1 MKKISLFFAVFL
13 TAFLF
18 LGTVNAKTVNVA
30 STDDL
35 SAKIGEAEEGDTLV
49 LEDGTY
55 TGNITIDKA
64 LTIEGTSK
72 EDTIIVGQITVTD
85 NFDMKNVTVIDKHVN
100 GTYKNVVT
108 ITEPELVVKFD
119 NVNVNVKDYVAD
131 KDYKTGVSGI
141 SADADANGTKL
152 TITNSNINATYG
164 IYVKSEK
171 NTIKIESSI
180 VSGWAALD
188 ISTSEG
194 VLQSNN
200 VVSVK
205 NTTLYGTSYVPKD
218 SYNNYG
224 VVVIGSQKDLS
235 LTITDSTI
243 KNNIVTENRID
254 LISFGDFYEDSET
267 SIITLNN
274 VKLENNDT
282 NGESTKVNFGKE
294 ENALGGQIF
303 IFDEKTNL
311 DMTTDADMVGS
322 TGHVFNLSS
331 IDGVASMIVPD
342 KFVVTAD
349 ALEVG
354 TVEGYEF
361 KGWYTDTEYKN
372 EFLADTE
379 ITEDT
384 TIYAYFVEIVED
396 TTPDI
401 NNPQTGDN
409 VLVFFLVGLISL
421 IGFVSGSIYFL
432 KHQN

>member
-55 TGNITIDKA
+55 TGDITIDKA
-64 LTIEGTSK
+64 LTIEGSSK

-85 NFDMKNVTVIDKHVN
+85 NFDMKNVTVIDEHVN
-100 GTYKNVVT
+100 GTYKNVIT
-108 ITEPELVVKFD
+108 ITEPELVVNFD

-152 TITNSNINATYG
+152 TITNSKVNATYG

-188 ISTSEG
+188 ITTSEG
-194 VLQSNN
+194 VLQNN
-200 VVSVK
+200 NKVTVK
-205 NTTLYGTSYVPKD
+205 NSTLYGTSYVPKA

-254 LISFGDFYEDSET
+254 LIYFGDYYEDSET

-294 ENALGGQIF
+294 GNALGGQIF
-303 IFDEKTNL
+303 IIDEKTNL
-311 DMTTDADMVGS
+311 DMTTDADKVGS

-354 TVEGYEF
+354 TVDGYEF
-361 KGWYTDTEYKN
+361 KGWYTDAEYKN
-372 EFLADTE
+372 EFLAGTE

-421 IGFVSGSIYFL
+421 VGFVGGSIYFL

>member
-85 NFDMKNVTVIDKHVN
+85 NFDMKNVTVIGEYVKD
-100 GTYKNVVT
+100 TYEDVVT
-108 ITEPELVVKFD
+108 ITEPELVVNFD
-119 NVNVNVKDYVAD
+119 NVNLNVKDYVAD
-131 KDYKTGVSGI
+131 KDYKTRASGI
-141 SADADANGTKL
+141 IVDADANGTKL
-152 TITNSNINATYG
+152 TVTNSKVNATYG
-164 IYVKSEK
+164 IYVRSEK

-205 NTTLYGTSYVPKD
+205 NTTLSGTSYVTKA

-254 LISFGDFYEDSET
+254 LILFSAYYEDSET
-267 SIITLNN
+267 AMITLDN
-274 VKLENNDT
+274 VKLENNDKT
-282 NGESTKVNFGKE
+282 GTSSIINYGTEDNV
-294 ENALGGQIF
+294 LGGQMF
-303 IFDEKTNL
+303 VVGGETNL
-311 DMTTDADMVGS
+311 DMTTDVDMVGS
-322 TGHVFNLSS
+322 TGHVFTMSS
-331 IDGVASMIVPD
+331 IDGAVSTIVPD
-342 KFVVTAD
+342 GFKVPAD

-361 KGWYTDTEYKN
+361 KGWYTDAEYKN
-372 EFLADTE
+372 EFLAGTE

-396 TTPDI
+396 TTPEV

-409 VLVFFLVGLISL
+409 ILVFFLVGLISL
-421 IGFVSGSIYFL
+421 IGFVSGSVYFL

>member
-85 NFDMKNVTVIDKHVN
+85 NFDMKNVTVIGEYVN
-100 GTYKNVVT
+100 DTYQNVVT
-108 ITEPELVVKFD
+108 ITKPELVVNFD
-119 NVNVNVKDYVAD
+119 NVNLNVKDYVAD
-131 KDYKTGVSGI
+131 KDYKTRVSGI
-141 SADADANGTKL
+141 RVDADANGTKL
-152 TITNSNINATYG
+152 TVTNSNINATYG

-188 ISTSEG
+188 ITTSEG
-194 VLQSNN
+194 VLQNN
-200 VVSVK
+200 NKVTVK
-205 NTTLYGTSYVPKD
+205 NTTLYGTSYVPKAD
-218 SYNNYG
+218 DNNYG

-254 LISFGDFYEDSET
+254 LIYFGDYYEDSET

-282 NGESTKVNFGKE
+282 NGESTKVNFGTE
-294 ENALGGQIF
+294 GNALGGQIF

-311 DMTTDADMVGS
+311 DMTTDADMAGS
-322 TGHVFNLSS
+322 TSHVFNLSS
-331 IDGVASMIVPD
+331 IDGVASIIVPD
-342 KFVVTAD
+342 GFVVTAD

-361 KGWYTDTEYKN
+361 KGWYTDAEYKN
-372 EFLADTE
+372 EFLAGTE

-396 TTPDI
+396 TTPEV

-409 VLVFFLVGLISL
+409 ILIFFLVGLISL
-421 IGFVSGSIYFL
+421 IGFVSGSVYFL

>member
-49 LEDGTY
+49 LENGTY

-85 NFDMKNVTVIDKHVN
+85 NFDMKNVTVIGEYVN
-100 GTYKNVVT
+100 DIYKNVVN
-108 ITEPELVVKFD
+108 ITTPELIVNFD
-119 NVNVNVKDYVAD
+119 NVNLNVKDYVAD
-131 KDYKTGVSGI
+131 KDYKTRVSGI
-141 SADADANGTKL
+141 RVDADANGTKL
-152 TITNSNINATYG
+152 TVTNSNINATYG

-254 LISFGDFYEDSET
+254 LISFGGFYENSES
-267 SIITLNN
+267 SIITLTN

-282 NGESTKVNFGKE
+282 NGESTKVNFGTE
-294 ENALGGQIF
+294 GNALGGQIF

-311 DMTTDADMVGS
+311 DMTTDADKAGS
-322 TGHVFNLSS
+322 TVHVFNLSS

-342 KFVVTAD
+342 GFVVTAD

-361 KGWYTDTEYKN
+361 KGWYTDAEYKN

-384 TIYAYFVEIVED
+384 TIYAYFVELVED
-396 TTPDI
+396 TTPEV

-421 IGFVSGSIYFL
+421 IGFVSGSVYFL

>member
-1 MKKISLFFAVFL
+1 MKKISLFFTTLLMVFVS
-13 TAFLF
+13 
-18 LGTVNAKTVNVA
+18 VNTLDAKTIEVA

-64 LTIEGTSK
+64 LTIEGSSK

-85 NFDMKNVTVIDKHVN
+85 NFDMKNVTVIGEYVN
-100 GTYKNVVT
+100 DTYKNVVA
-108 ITEPELVVKFD
+108 ITTPELIVNFD
-119 NVNVNVKDYVAD
+119 NVNLNVKDYVAD
-131 KDYKTGVSGI
+131 KDYKTRVSGI
-141 SADADANGTKL
+141 IVDADANGTKL
-152 TITNSNINATYG
+152 TVTNSKVNATYG

-171 NTIKIESSI
+171 NTVKIESSI

-188 ISTSEG
+188 ITTSEG
-194 VLQSNN
+194 VLQNN
-200 VVSVK
+200 NKVTVK
-205 NTTLYGTSYVPKD
+205 NSTLYGTSYVPKA

-254 LISFGDFYEDSET
+254 LIYFGDYYEDSET

-282 NGESTKVNFGKE
+282 NGESTKVNFATEG
-294 ENALGGQIF
+294 NALGGQIF
-303 IFDEKTNL
+303 IIDEKTNL
-311 DMTTDADMVGS
+311 DMTTDADKAGS

-361 KGWYTDTEYKN
+361 KGWYTDAEYKN
-372 EFLADTE
+372 EFLAGTE

-421 IGFVSGSIYFL
+421 VGFVGGSIYFL